1 MADTTHA
8 ELSNGE
14 LIRSTQ
20 GRAETTILLWQD
32 IEWHLTDAKRQI
44 ERIRNPPCTVIGG
57 LRA

>member
-14 LIRSTQ
+14 LIRSTP

-32 IEWHLTDAKRQI
+32 IEYHLTDAKRQI
-44 ERIRNPPCTVIGG
+44 ERIRRIIEQFE
-57 LRA
+57 LQKR